1 MTVEIANNCRK
12 TPYFSIISSASG
24 REFCNALFRV
34 FLGIIRALIFLINH
48 NLFAGQ
54 TEAILSVTTSIQA
67 DLLVS
72 VKWLIPVQPQ
82 GAVLEDHCIAIKAN
96 KIVAICSQA
105 DAETAISATESIHLP
120 KHALIPGL
128 INAHGHSPM
137 SLMRG
142 IADDVPLSEW
152 LEESIWPLES
162 RFVSEDFVLA
172 GANLAIAEMIRSG
185 TTCFADMY
193 FYPDQVAKAC
203 LAANLRVQLA
213 SPILDFPTV
222 WAQDADEYIAKA
234 TKLHDDYRHSELIHT
249 AFGPHA
255 PYTVSDA
262 PLKKLSTLAEE
273 MDLPIHM
280 HVHETAKEVSDA
292 LASDGRTPVER
303 LKQLGLLS
311 PRLVCVHATELSSED
326 IRSLAE
332 AGSHIAHCP
341 ESNLKLASGFCEVSK
356 LSKAGI
362 NVALGT
368 DGCAS
373 NNDLD
378 MISEMRTAALLAKG
392 VAQDA
397 SALPAQQALEMAT
410 INGARALGLDAMI
423 GSLEVGKYADMTAI
437 DLDSLNST
445 PIYNPISQIVYATQA
460 SQVSHV
466 WCSGQQLLKD
476 GEFTGLDIQAIKSA
490 SAEWQAKLAA
500 AND

>member
-1 MTVEIANNCRK
+1 M
-12 TPYFSIISSASG
+12 
-24 REFCNALFRV
+24 
-34 FLGIIRALIFLINH
+34 
-48 NLFAGQ
+48 
-54 TEAILSVTTSIQA
+54 SVTASIQA
-67 DLLVS
+67 DLLIS
-72 VKWLIPVQPQ
+72 AKWVIPVTPQ
-82 GAVLEDHCIAIKAN
+82 GAVLEDHCVAIRGN
-96 KIVAICSQA
+96 KIVAICSQS
-105 DAETAISATESIHLP
+105 DAEASIDAAESLQLSN
-120 KHALIPGL
+120 HALIPGL

-142 IADDVPLSEW
+142 IADDVPLTEW
-152 LEESIWPLES
+152 LEESIWPLEAK
-162 RFVSEDFVLA
+162 FVSESFVLA

-193 FYPDQVAKAC
+193 FYPDQVAKAA
-203 LAANLRVQLA
+203 LAANIRVQLA
-213 SPILDFPTV
+213 SPVLDFPTV
-222 WAQDADEYIAKA
+222 WAQDADEYISKA

-262 PLKKLSTLAEE
+262 PLQKLSTLAEE

-292 LASDGRTPVER
+292 LASDGFTPVQR

-311 PRLVCVHATELSSED
+311 PRLVCVHATDLSDED
-326 IRSLAE
+326 IASLAE
-332 AGSHIAHCP
+332 AGSHIVHCP
-341 ESNLKLASGFCEVSK
+341 ESNLKLASGFCEVAK

-392 VAQDA
+392 VAKDA

-410 INGARALGLDAMI
+410 INGAKALGLDETI
-423 GSLEVGKYADMTAI
+423 GSLEVGKYADITAI
-437 DLDSLNST
+437 NLDTLNST
-445 PIYNPISQIVYATQA
+445 PLYNPISQIVYATQA

-466 WCSGQQLLKD
+466 WCAGQLLLKD
-476 GEFTGLDIQAIKSA
+476 GEFTGLDIQAIKSNSIQWQERL
-490 SAEWQAKLAA
+490 SAT
-500 AND
+500 NDE

>member
-1 MTVEIANNCRK
+1 MI
-12 TPYFSIISSASG
+12 
-24 REFCNALFRV
+24 FCLNHDLFT
-34 FLGIIRALIFLINH
+34 GK
-48 NLFAGQ
+48 
-54 TEAILSVTTSIQA
+54 TEAILSETTRIQA
-67 DLLVS
+67 DLLIS
-72 VKWLIPVQPQ
+72 AKWVIPVQPQ
-82 GAVLEDHCIAIKAN
+82 GVVLEGHCVAVKGN

-105 DAETAISATESIHLP
+105 DAETLIDATEFLRLP
-120 KHALIPGL
+120 NHALIPGL

-137 SLMRG
+137 ALMRG
-142 IADDVPLSEW
+142 IADDVPLAQW
-152 LEESIWPLES
+152 LEESIWPLEAK
-162 RFVSEDFVLA
+162 FVSESYVLA

-193 FYPDQVAKAC
+193 FYPDQVAKAA
-203 LAANLRVQLA
+203 LAANIRVQLA
-213 SPILDFPTV
+213 SPVLDFPTV
-222 WAQDADEYIAKA
+222 WAQDADEYISKA

-255 PYTVSDA
+255 PYTVADA
-262 PLKKLSTLAEE
+262 ALKKLSILAEE

-292 LASDGRTPVER
+292 VAADGKTPVER

-311 PRLVCVHATELSSED
+311 PRLVCVHGTELSDAD
-326 IRSLAE
+326 IDSLAE
-332 AGSHIAHCP
+332 AGSHIVHCP
-341 ESNLKLASGFCEVSK
+341 ESNLKLASGFCEVAK

-392 VAQDA
+392 VAKDA
-397 SALPAQQALEMAT
+397 SALPAHQALEMAT
-410 INGARALGLDAMI
+410 INGARALGLEAMI

-437 DLDSLNST
+437 DLDTLNST

-476 GEFTGLDIQAIKSA
+476 GEFTGLDVRAIKSA
-490 SAEWQAKLAA
+490 SAQWQAKLSTTS
-500 AND
+500 D